1 MNTAGGV
8 LARLGLGLLLAG
20 ALSAQSSTVNL
31 KDPGLI
37 ARGSE
42 LFAKSCA
49 TGYCHGSEGRA
60 GRGPQLREREWQPRQ
75 VFNIANDGIPN
86 TTMPPFKN
94 LLPRADL
101 WAVVAYVM
109 TLSSNKLTDDA
120 ALIDI
125 GATDDVAVKLT
136 DVERHGRDL
145 FFDLTNQQRCA
156 VCHRLGSRGAAIG
169 PDLAQSAKDK
179 SEKKLLQD
187 IVKPND
193 SITKGFGQTDIS
205 TNQGERIAGVLKEET
220 KEFVKIY
227 DTAGIPP
234 ALRTIYRDQ
243 IHAMDQRK
251 RSSMPG
257 DFQKIYSGQ
266 ELKAIVAYL
275 KSGKF

>member
-1 MNTAGGV
+1 MKTAIGLLG
-8 LARLGLGLLLAG
+8 RLGLGLVVAG

-31 KDPGLI
+31 KDEGLI

-42 LFAKSCA
+42 LFAKNCA

-75 VFNIANDGIPN
+75 IFKIAHDGVPN
-86 TTMPPFKN
+86 TTMPPFKD
-94 LLPRADL
+94 LLPRTDL
-101 WAVVAYVM
+101 WAVVGYIM
-109 TLSSNKLTDDA
+109 TLSSTKLTDDA
-120 ALIDI
+120 LIDM
-125 GATDDVAVKLT
+125 GAADDAAVKLT
-136 DVERHGRDL
+136 EVERHGRDL
-145 FFDLTNQQRCA
+145 FFDLANQKRCA

-169 PDLAQSAKDK
+169 PDLAQSVKDQ
-179 SEKKLLQD
+179 SEKKLLKE

-193 SITKGFGQTDIS
+193 SIAKGFQQVEVS

-220 KEFVKIY
+220 KEYVKVY

-243 IHAMDQRK
+243 IHAVDKRK